1 MTPALQILLSIG
13 KDAKHGYAIM
23 RDARGGTG
31 GRVEILPGT
40 LYATIKTLLADGLIE
55 EVPPPR
61 GADSTDARR
70 RYYKVTKAGRAHA
83 AREVERMAALVRLGR
98 VFARSSRG

>member
-1 MTPALQILLSIG
+1 MSPALQILLTLG
-13 KDAKHGYAIM
+13 TDAKHGYAIM
-23 RDARGGTG
+23 RDARDGTG

-55 EVPPPR
+55 EVAPPR

-83 AREVERMAALVRLGR
+83 AHEVTRMAAMVRLGR
-98 VFARSSRG
+98 VFIRGAR